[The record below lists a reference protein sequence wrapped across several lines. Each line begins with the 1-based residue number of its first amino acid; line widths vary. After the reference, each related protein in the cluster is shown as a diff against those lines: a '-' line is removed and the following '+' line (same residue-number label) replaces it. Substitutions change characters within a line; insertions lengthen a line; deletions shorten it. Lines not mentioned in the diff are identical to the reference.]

1 VSILHNI
8 KWAAFSQLARI
19 GSQIASVTLLA
30 RLLSPSDY
38 GVLAIAAIFTN
49 FAMLFRDFGTGSAL
63 IQRETLT
70 EGLKA
75 SVFWLNM
82 ALGGLICLTLMAA
95 SPAVAHFY
103 DAPTLVPVLCL
114 MALSFPVAC
123 SSIVHQS
130 LLERAS
136 QFKRIAAVESV
147 AVVLALLAA
156 VGAAL
161 AGWGVYALVAQTL
174 VAATVQG
181 AMLWAMSDWRP
192 APRPRWDGLR
202 EISGYS
208 GNVSAFQF
216 VNYFARNADS
226 FIIGKVL
233 GSAVLGLYSV
243 AYRLMLFPVQ
253 NISHVVARA
262 VFPLLTQAHQQGG
275 RAQMAEVYLRSLGV
289 ITFGTA
295 PVMAALWFF
304 REPTVAVVFGAKWA
318 GAEVLLAWLAPT
330 GFIQSVLSTSGSAFL
345 ATGQAGLMLRYGVIG
360 SVLQVASFA
369 AGIHFGVVG
378 LTQAYL
384 IATVLNLLLT
394 MAAVLRL
401 LETGPA
407 PLLRAI
413 GYQVLAALAAG
424 VLVWGGD
431 RWIFGHAAAVGRTGL
446 WRLAAQYA
454 LFAACYLG
462 LMAVLAPQKMA
473 SVKAM
478 FRGKLSRAS

>member
-1 VSILHNI
+1 
-8 KWAAFSQLARI
+8 
-19 GSQIASVTLLA
+19 
-30 RLLSPSDY
+30 
-38 GVLAIAAIFTN
+38 
-49 FAMLFRDFGTGSAL
+49 
-63 IQRETLT
+63 
-70 EGLKA
+70 
-75 SVFWLNM
+75 
-82 ALGGLICLTLMAA
+82 
-95 SPAVAHFY
+95 
-103 DAPTLVPVLCL
+103 
-114 MALSFPVAC
+114 
-123 SSIVHQS
+123 
-130 LLERAS
+130 
-136 QFKRIAAVESV
+136 
-147 AVVLALLAA
+147 
-156 VGAAL
+156 
-161 AGWGVYALVAQTL
+161 
-174 VAATVQG
+174 
-181 AMLWAMSDWRP
+181 
-192 APRPRWDGLR
+192 
-202 EISGYS
+202 
-208 GNVSAFQF
+208 
-216 VNYFARNADS
+216 
-226 FIIGKVL
+226 
-233 GSAVLGLYSV
+233 
-243 AYRLMLFPVQ
+243 
-253 NISHVVARA
+253 
-262 VFPLLTQAHQQGG
+262 
-275 RAQMAEVYLRSLGV
+275 VYLRSLGV

>member
-1 VSILHNI
+1 MSILNNV
-8 KWAAFSQLARI
+8 KWVALSQLARI

-38 GVLAIAAIFTN
+38 GLLAIAMIFTN
-49 FAMLFRDFGTGSAL
+49 FANLFRDFGTGSAL
-63 IQRETLT
+63 IQKETLT
-70 EGLKA
+70 EGIKN

-82 ALGGLICLTLMAA
+82 ALGLFICVVLMGA
-95 SPAVAHFY
+95 SPLVARFY
-103 DAPTLVPVLCL
+103 TSPSLVPVLCL
-114 MALSFPVAC
+114 LALSFPVSC

-147 AVVLALLAA
+147 AVVVALLAA
-156 VGAAL
+156 VAAAL
-161 AGWGVYALVAQTL
+161 GGWGVYALVVQAL
-174 VAATVQG
+174 VAAAVQG

-192 APRPRWDGLR
+192 ALRPRWDGLG
-202 EISGYS
+202 EISRYS

-226 FIIGKVL
+226 LIIGKVL

-253 NISHVVARA
+253 NMSHVVARA
-262 VFPLLTQAHQQGG
+262 VFPLMAQAHQQGG
-275 RAQMAEVYLRSLGV
+275 NLADVYLRSLSV

-295 PVMAALWFF
+295 PVMAALFFF
-304 REPTVAVVFGAKWA
+304 RDPTVAVVFGAKWT
-318 GAEVLLAWLAPT
+318 GAEALLAWLAPT

-345 ATGQAGLMLRYGVIG
+345 ATGHAGLMLRYGVIG
-360 SVLQVASFA
+360 SVLQVAAFA
-369 AGIHFGVVG
+369 GGIHFGLMG
-378 LTQAYL
+378 LVQAYL
-384 IATVLNLLLT
+384 VATLLNLLLT
-394 MAAVLRL
+394 MWAVLRL
-401 LETGPA
+401 VKADLSQ
-407 PLLRAI
+407 LLR
-413 GYQVLAALAAG
+413 GVGVQVLAAVAAG
-424 VLVWGGD
+424 ALVWGGD
-431 RWIFGHAAAVGRTGL
+431 RWIFGSTLPAGHAGL

-454 LFAACYLG
+454 LFAALYLG

-478 FRGKLSRAS
+478 FRNKLSRAA